1 MFKPWADEQKV
12 VVFQVG
18 REEYA
23 VEIGAVR
30 EVVPWTQPTP
40 VPDSPPLVEGVVN
53 LRGEIIPV
61 IDLGRL
67 FNTIRIHEGSE
78 SRIMVMEVEGQQ
90 AGFVVDAVSEV
101 YTAGMSA
108 LVPPSPVLRSARLD
122 PAREIVLGIL
132 KLGENRL
139 VVLVDPQRVLA
150 STDLDD
156 IPVTSVS

>member
-1 MFKPWADEQKV
+1 MSQPRVAEQKV

-67 FNTIRIHEGSE
+67 FRTTRTNERAQ
-78 SRIMVMEVEGQQ
+78 SRIMVMEVAGQQ
-90 AGFVVDAVSEV
+90 VGFVVDAVSEV
-101 YTAGMSA
+101 YTTDLSA
-108 LVPPSPVLRSARLD
+108 VAPPSPVLRSARLD
-122 PAREIVLGIL
+122 PTREIVVGIL
-132 KLGENRL
+132 KLGEHRL
-139 VVLVDPQRVLA
+139 VVLLDPQRILA
-150 STDLDD
+150 STDLSDLQS
-156 IPVTSVS
+156 PLVP